1 MYTTQFH
8 ADDLSWQANGIDG
21 VHYKVLNG
29 NPAEGPS
36 VVVYRFD
43 PGSAVQNHLHTE
55 ADEVAYVLEGEFIE
69 NGRRYGPGAV
79 FAAPAGTAHGPHETD
94 TGCTV
99 MFMLSKT
106 LDFVAV

>member
-1 MYTTQFH
+1 M
-8 ADDLSWQANGIDG
+8 
-21 VHYKVLNG
+21 
-29 NPAEGPS
+29 
-36 VVVYRFD
+36 
-43 PGSAVQNHLHTE
+43 QNHLHTE
-55 ADEVAYVLEGEFIE
+55 ADEVAYVLDGEFIE

-79 FAAPAGTAHGPHETD
+79 FAAPAGTVHGPHETD